1 MEGVVNGDLAMRNIP
16 VLSGLTYSTE
26 NMIPRNYTNERYR
39 NYIDEYEETASRMRK
54 YKEGMMDGE
63 DLSDA
68 FNDFTNSDAFRRYM
82 LIGVFKKQID
92 NLYDMAKTVGSDS
105 EEAKNLNRYARE
117 LKGQM
122 INEIDKLD
130 ENEK

>member
-1 MEGVVNGDLAMRNIP
+1 MRNVP

-39 NYIDEYEETASRMRK
+39 SYIDEYEETASRMRK
-54 YKEGMMDGE
+54 YKEGMMEGE
-63 DLSDA
+63 DLSDE
-68 FNDFTNSDAFRRYM
+68 FNGFTNSDVFRRYM
-82 LIGVFKKQID
+82 LIGMFKKQID
-92 NLYDMAKTVGSDS
+92 GLYDMAKTVGSDS

>member
-1 MEGVVNGDLAMRNIP
+1 MNGDLAMRNIP

>member
-1 MEGVVNGDLAMRNIP
+1 
-16 VLSGLTYSTE
+16 
-26 NMIPRNYTNERYR
+26 
-39 NYIDEYEETASRMRK
+39 MRK

-68 FNDFTNSDAFRRYM
+68 FNGFTNSDAFRRYM

>member
-1 MEGVVNGDLAMRNIP
+1 
-16 VLSGLTYSTE
+16 
-26 NMIPRNYTNERYR
+26 
-39 NYIDEYEETASRMRK
+39 
-54 YKEGMMDGE
+54 
-63 DLSDA
+63 
-68 FNDFTNSDAFRRYM
+68 M
-82 LIGVFKKQID
+82 LIGMFKKQID
-92 NLYDMAKTVGSDS
+92 GLYDMAKTVGSDS